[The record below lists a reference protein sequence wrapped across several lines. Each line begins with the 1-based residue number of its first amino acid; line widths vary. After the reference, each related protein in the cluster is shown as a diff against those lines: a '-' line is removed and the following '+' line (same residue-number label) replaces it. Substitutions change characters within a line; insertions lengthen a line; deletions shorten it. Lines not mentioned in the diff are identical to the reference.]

1 MPKLKNNNNNND
13 DGNVKSS
20 ALFLL
25 QKIDLFRPKTSSK
38 NVDSNQLTENRTMA
52 FAARKSDAIFAQT
65 N

>member
-1 MPKLKNNNNNND
+1 MMMAMLN
-13 DGNVKSS
+13 
-20 ALFLL
+20 LL
-25 QKIDLFRPKTSSK
+25 HCFCCKKIDLFRPKTSSK